1 MSVSEWLLVVCC
13 ADCCLYCYDLKSGQL
28 VKKLSNAMSG
38 AKAAVA
44 VICLPLSDPAS
55 KAYRLLKKP
64 LIEQL
69 GHFRIVVGGLCGVV
83 RQLNAKNSQRVF
95 PNVNKKTSSLLLDIW
110 ILIFIFYFFKFFF
123 FLVGHI
129 LQAMSS
135 AFGVACMVNSRQ
147 NDNILIGCR
156 NGAIHVYHPR
166 NGRMEPA
173 DFKVTPSGGRL
184 SNRTLFSAIWRP
196 AL

>member
-123 FLVGHI
+123 FSCGPHFAGHVECFRSR
-129 LQAMSS
+129 LHGEQQAE
-135 AFGVACMVNSRQ
+135 RQ
-147 NDNILIGCR
+147 HPHRLPQR
-156 NGAIHVYHPR
+156 RHPR
-166 NGRMEPA
+166 LPPEERAHGAGR
-173 DFKVTPSGGRL
+173 F
-184 SNRTLFSAIWRP
+184 
-196 AL
+196 